1 MTDSTPTKRV
11 YLAGPIA
18 GLTYADATY
27 GWRSKVISA
36 LHDYHS
42 CSAPNDG
49 TLHCMMAVNIHC
61 YSPMRGKVF
70 LKNTPDRILGKQGY
84 EAHPMSSQQGIIGR
98 DREDVF
104 KADLIFM
111 NVQGAKAVSIGT
123 TIEMGWADAYRK
135 PVVLVTDKEGNP
147 HDHMFFKGLATY
159 VCYDLEQAIECAK
172 SLLIPSAE

>member
-1 MTDSTPTKRV
+1 MTTKRL

-18 GLTYADATY
+18 GLTYEEAALD
-27 GWRSKVISA
+27 WRELVIQH
-36 LHDYHS
+36 LHGSH
-42 CSAPNDG
+42 
-49 TLHCMMAVNIHC
+49 HWVNIHC